1 MYYGIFNKTFLFSF
15 GILKLS
21 IYYDANKVHSFY
33 QFNIPDSLICW
44 PNIVFR
50 CYYPRP
56 KRGPMLAMPWVMP

>member
-1 MYYGIFNKTFLFSF
+1 MI
-15 GILKLS
+15 KLS